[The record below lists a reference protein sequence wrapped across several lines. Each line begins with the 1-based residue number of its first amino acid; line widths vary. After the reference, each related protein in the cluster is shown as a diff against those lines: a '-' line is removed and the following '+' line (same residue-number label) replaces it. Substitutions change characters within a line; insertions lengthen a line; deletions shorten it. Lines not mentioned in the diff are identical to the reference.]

1 MQYIW
6 QDDELLVLEE
16 LVCCISNNATLVTV
30 TFCHSYTDC
39 QSSMYFIILPKETI
53 SSKLLKNPQTS
64 GLQSRVSYYRTYAS
78 VGVFPYRLGN

>member
-53 SSKLLKNPQTS
+53 SSKL
-64 GLQSRVSYYRTYAS
+64 
-78 VGVFPYRLGN
+78 